1 MEARGIVLNRE
12 IERERQRGETE
23 RRDRER
29 GKGRKERGGITG
41 MSGGCS
47 AVRRNQR
54 QCDVRYCAVASY

>member
-12 IERERQRGETE
+12 RGERE

-29 GKGRKERGGITG
+29 GKGRKEKGVGITG

-47 AVRRNQR
+47 AVEGINVNAN
-54 QCDVRYCAVASY
+54 VRYCAVASY